1 MLVVVVDVI
10 DVVRMDVVIEFSLV
24 FVSDVIVDVREVVV
38 VEVSAVV
45 DVAGGIVVVPV

>member
-24 FVSDVIVDVREVVV
+24 FVSDVIVAVREVVV